1 MNTQDLCL
9 GVLHLCDAS
18 GYEIKKMFEDAFQ
31 HFQNPSFGSIYPALD
46 KLTGNGMV
54 SVRIEEQ
61 QKRPAKKVYSITDT
75 GREHFLATLYHTE
88 PVETCK
94 SDFFLL
100 AFFAHLLDSDK
111 FSEVLYKHEQTI
123 KDELEQLLT
132 LDENDQ
138 RAVGI
143 QFTIEYGITIK
154 KAQLKFLKKK
164 LNDVIQIHKQQS
176 AEHTSEQP

>member
-9 GVLHLCDAS
+9 GVLHMCDAS

-46 KLTGNGMV
+46 KLTANGMA
-54 SVRIEEQ
+54 SVRVEEQ
-61 QKRPAKKVYSITDT
+61 EKRPAKKVYTITEI
-75 GREHFLATLYHTE
+75 GREHFLKTLYQTE
-88 PVETCK
+88 PVEICK

-100 AFFAHLLDSDK
+100 VFFGHLLNSQK

-123 KDELEQLLT
+123 KDEQEQLLA
-132 LDENDQ
+132 LGEND
-138 RAVGI
+138 RRTVGM

-154 KAQLKFLKKK
+154 TAQLNFLKEK
-164 LNDVIQIHKQQS
+164 LDTVIQQHKQQS
-176 AEHTSEQP
+176 AEHTSEQL